1 MTIMFCC
8 CVAEDD
14 RASQVDMKHTL
25 ASDEA
30 APKKEEGAAAG
41 AAPSAK
47 GAEGVKAAAAA
58 PAFGAFEVVV
68 KTNKSNLGIEL
79 DKTASKV
86 KGGAM
91 VKVIKS
97 GAVKQF
103 NELNPD
109 QAIQVYDEI
118 TSLDEVTGT
127 KEIEKKMSSKL
138 PEEVKM
144 QLDRPRKIQVTLEK
158 PGMLGMKLDFGS
170 KSTGVVVE
178 ELMSDGLMAKWNV
191 GKSDEEQVKGGDRII
206 ECNGQVYEGPKL
218 LDQLKKLDKM
228 TLTVLK
234 YNQKS

>member
-1 MTIMFCC
+1 MFCC

-138 PEEVKM
+138 PEE
-144 QLDRPRKIQVTLEK
+144 
-158 PGMLGMKLDFGS
+158 DFGS

-206 ECNGQVYEGPKL
+206 ECNGQEGL
-218 LDQLKKLDKM
+218 LDNMRSPASSIVLGRPPEVGTGMVNLLVDLDPPEPASKKQRQFKF
-228 TLTVLK
+228 
-234 YNQKS
+234 